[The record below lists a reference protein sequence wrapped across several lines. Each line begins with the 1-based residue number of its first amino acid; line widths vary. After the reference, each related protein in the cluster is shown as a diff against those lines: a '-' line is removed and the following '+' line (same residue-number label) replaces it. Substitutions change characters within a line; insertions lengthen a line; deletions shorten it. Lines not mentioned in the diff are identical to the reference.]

1 MITKISI
8 KNFKSLDNLEIDI
21 NPEFQLLVG
30 QNNSGKTTI
39 MQAIYL
45 WSFLCN
51 AWQRGKARSGAKI
64 RTGYAI
70 PRAAIYPVPVRSTK
84 DLWKDGQV
92 RVKGETSKYVHI
104 TITAS
109 GIDKNGDEWSYGV
122 QLQHSNDELVYC
134 KPTDIGAKMP
144 DDAGNVFYLPPLSGI
159 QTSENK
165 LDPAAQ
171 NLAMGEGR
179 PGDIIRNLLFEVY
192 SNDKSGWSEL
202 KAGIQTLF
210 GISLEDIN
218 YNSAIDPDIVVK
230 YTYENKVFEL
240 TSAGSGFLQ
249 FLLIATFVFL
259 HKNATLLIDE
269 PDSHLHSYMKRQVVD
284 WLRDV
289 GVKNQNQF
297 VIATHSS
304 AIVERTSISNI
315 QIIPKPPTSVSSLKE
330 ATGLLHLSNND
341 VVNALQNDFVLWTE
355 DFTDQLILLKFSKLL
370 KHGATSILEK
380 YVKFL
385 QGNDAKPAIK
395 LHETIRACV
404 STNFKTCI
412 LRDSKTSGKV
422 QKDGIESLYWNEPEI
437 ENYLIIPDALTSFAH
452 DKNLY
457 GGMFAAQAAQDTRDY
472 LTNNLAPAYISKPME
487 SQLSEKGSDFLE
499 KMFQAVGLNVSK
511 ADYYEIVNYIDI
523 DQVKPEVIEKLDSIV
538 KVARS

>member
-1 MITKISI
+1 MITKVSV
-8 KNFKSLDNLEIDI
+8 KNFKSLEDLEVDI

-70 PRAAIYPVPVRSTK
+70 PRTAIYPVPVRSTK

-92 RVKGETSKYVHI
+92 RVKGETSKYVHV
-104 TITAS
+104 TITVS
-109 GIDKNGDEWSYGV
+109 GIDSGGNEWSYGM

-134 KPTDIGAKMP
+134 KPTDISAKVP

-192 SNDKSGWSEL
+192 SNDKSAWSEL
-202 KAGIQTLF
+202 KIGIHELF

-230 YTYENKVFEL
+230 YTYDNKVFEL

-284 WLRDV
+284 WLKDV

-304 AIVERTSISNI
+304 AIVERTGISNI
-315 QIIPKPPTSVSSLKE
+315 QIVPKPSTNISDLKDI
-330 ATGLLHLSNND
+330 TGLLRLSNND
-341 VVNALQNDFVLWTE
+341 VINALQNNFVLWTE
-355 DFTDQLILLKFSKLL
+355 DFTDQLILLKFAKLL
-370 KHGATSILEK
+370 GHDATAILEK

-385 QGNDAKPAIK
+385 QSNDAKPAIK
-395 LHETIRACV
+395 LHEIIRACV
-404 STNFKTCI
+404 SKSFKTCI
-412 LRDSKTSGKV
+412 LRDSKTSGQV

-437 ENYLIIPDALTSFAH
+437 ENYLIIPDALINFAQ

-457 GGMFAAQAAQDTRDY
+457 GGMFAAQTAKDASDY
-472 LTNNLAPAYISKPME
+472 LTNNLTPNYISKPLE

-499 KMFQAVGLNVSK
+499 KMFRSININVSK
-511 ADYYEIVNYIDI
+511 SDYYEIINHISV
-523 DQVKPEVIEKLDSIV
+523 DQVKQEIVEKLDSIV
-538 KVARS
+538 EAAKS